1 MNKIRCI
8 CWFNNTQRNGQFW
21 SKSKSIS
28 WWIKNQTILRLQHIR
43 ESGLQQSA
51 CKQNKIVKTILV
63 LLVSAITVNSDWKRW
78 LYAGWHQTDGLQ
90 MDTHCPFS
98 GTWAL
103 PEWLTR
109 TLSIEHTCNRS
120 NKNTRSCQ
128 CNGDCAPGLR
138 CRLRSRKEEREV
150 GRESWVME
158 ASDATRQRLN
168 IYQGS
173 TSGSVP
179 GTVLVLANDEQSLR
193 DLPMAL
199 MSSAYRKQEHVQKS
213 HLNWMNP

>member
-1 MNKIRCI
+1 M
-8 CWFNNTQRNGQFW
+8 
-21 SKSKSIS
+21 
-28 WWIKNQTILRLQHIR
+28 
-43 ESGLQQSA
+43 
-51 CKQNKIVKTILV
+51 
-63 LLVSAITVNSDWKRW
+63 
-78 LYAGWHQTDGLQ
+78 
-90 MDTHCPFS
+90 
-98 GTWAL
+98 
-103 PEWLTR
+103 
-109 TLSIEHTCNRS
+109 
-120 NKNTRSCQ
+120 
-128 CNGDCAPGLR
+128 
-138 CRLRSRKEEREV
+138 

-213 HLNWMNP
+213 HLN